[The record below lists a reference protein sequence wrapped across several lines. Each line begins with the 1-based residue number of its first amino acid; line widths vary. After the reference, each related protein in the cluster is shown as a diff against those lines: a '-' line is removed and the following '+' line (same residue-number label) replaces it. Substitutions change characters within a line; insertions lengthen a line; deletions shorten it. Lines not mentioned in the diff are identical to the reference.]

1 MNYAAAA
8 AAVQHFIFIEKA
20 PSTMCVHR
28 GGGGRGGGAWTLRR
42 GRSYRF
48 AGHNMFFHFRA
59 FNNPDEAMDTEQTHS
74 HDTYM
79 RFIEMVNE
87 RESGQE
93 KGKERERVEGR
104 ERERLLRISGITF
117 CCVFRFILSA
127 SDAQANR
134 LAYSVDKSH

>member
-1 MNYAAAA
+1 MYTE
-8 AAVQHFIFIEKA
+8 AV
-20 PSTMCVHR
+20 
-28 GGGGRGGGAWTLRR
+28 GGALTLRR

-87 RESGQE
+87 GE
-93 KGKERERVEGR
+93 KERERESERKGERVR
-104 ERERLLRISGITF
+104 EWLLRISGITF
-117 CCVFRFILSA
+117 CCVFRFILDA

-134 LAYSVDKSH
+134 LAYSVDKSL